1 MNTVGVEEDHED
13 HRGHGAHAPR
23 ERGAC
28 LGAGAVSTAL
38 LVTALVLML
47 LLQVSTHVRI
57 AGLMARLPREVENHA
72 SAKHVGDVARSLQ
85 ACCDRVAEVC
95 SYSLR

>member
-1 MNTVGVEEDHED
+1 M
-13 HRGHGAHAPR
+13 
-23 ERGAC
+23 
-28 LGAGAVSTAL
+28 STAL